1 MQKLQR
7 ALVLVLSA
15 THDTSSEVSRRE
27 DKVDEHTTADGW
39 KIAYTNSAE
48 AALEE
53 SSAKA
58 NKATACKTMPAEAE
72 GMVLSYLTLNFI
84 SWSRTRKDLL
94 GT

>member
-1 MQKLQR
+1 M
-7 ALVLVLSA
+7 VLVLSA

-27 DKVDEHTTADGW
+27 DKAVEHAAADGM
-39 KIAYTNSAE
+39 KNTYINSAE

-58 NKATACKTMPAEAE
+58 NKATGCKPMPAEAG
-72 GMVLSYLTLNFI
+72 GMVLSRLTLNFI
-84 SWSRTRKDLL
+84 RWSRTRKDLL